1 MVDGLVAGLDDNYI
15 KEQPDDPEPRPCIGN
30 VRLGELIMK

>member
-15 KEQPDDPEPRPCIGN
+15 KEVTTSSNDERGKCDKETI
-30 VRLGELIMK
+30 

>member
-15 KEQPDDPEPRPCIGN
+15 KEVMTSSNDERGKSDKETI
-30 VRLGELIMK
+30 